1 MLDNTDSILKGIG
14 LTSKG
19 LSIYINDKMVSQGI
33 DLTRHQYV
41 LLRVLFEKE
50 GSSQNDLAFQ
60 TERDKT
66 SLARLVTS
74 LENKGL
80 VSKITG
86 KIDRRKRRIYLTEE
100 GKQMLQK
107 AWPIMKE
114 IEYELTIDLDPIEVQ
129 TTLKVLKSVQAK
141 VFSEARVLT

>member
-1 MLDNTDSILKGIG
+1 MIDNNDSILKGIG

-19 LSIYINDKMVSQGI
+19 LSIYINDKMVSHGI
-33 DLTRHQYV
+33 DLTRQQYV
-41 LLRVLFEKE
+41 LLKVLFDKE
-50 GSSQNDLAFQ
+50 GSSQNDLAFL

-66 SLARLVTS
+66 SLTRLLRS

-86 KIDRRKRRIYLTEE
+86 KVDRRKRRIYLTEP
-100 GKQMLQK
+100 GKQMLNK